1 MPREQNSKQEIQ
13 QIRIAGSDMH
23 PVQVQF
29 NKLMASLEKLRRD
42 YDERHCKM
50 EAMMREYN
58 RLVFPTVSKLN
69 QSNLSL
75 VRLSFEAYQK
85 IKLPKVTKL
94 TFAEMIC
101 ERCDKVLYDPTG
113 LSDEEI
119 ELLQSVHS
127 QLTPA
132 TQAETDAQAKEEM
145 LEAAEY
151 YSQITGVAVDF
162 SDIDLSMEPDAFEA
176 ELKRRMLDA
185 SERHM
190 TKKTIA
196 GGRSSKRKPSKAQ
209 LAKQKREEEIE
220 EAKTRNIKTLY
231 KQLVKLLHP
240 DLETDETE
248 RFRKEQWMKRLTSA
262 YAEGDLRELLQ
273 IEMEWMGH
281 ENSGLHSAS
290 IEKLSIYISVLKE
303 QVADWKNRIDQI
315 AYEAPYAKI
324 ARFIHPFLRRPDH
337 PQAVVKAFSNMIAE
351 NEPLIR
357 VLSRMDDQTRECIKR
372 WSREFRSFS

>member
-190 TKKTIA
+190 TKKNNRW
-196 GGRSSKRKPSKAQ
+196 RSLFQTQTQQST
-209 LAKQKREEEIE
+209 
-220 EAKTRNIKTLY
+220 TR
-231 KQLVKLLHP
+231 
-240 DLETDETE
+240 
-248 RFRKEQWMKRLTSA
+248 
-262 YAEGDLRELLQ
+262 
-273 IEMEWMGH
+273 
-281 ENSGLHSAS
+281 
-290 IEKLSIYISVLKE
+290 
-303 QVADWKNRIDQI
+303 
-315 AYEAPYAKI
+315 
-324 ARFIHPFLRRPDH
+324 
-337 PQAVVKAFSNMIAE
+337 
-351 NEPLIR
+351 
-357 VLSRMDDQTRECIKR
+357 
-372 WSREFRSFS
+372 